1 LSSLPAGERVP
12 QGERWNGIPA
22 QPAGDTDPA
31 PSVAEGRV
39 VSPAVHGVLMIL
51 VRLLAEY
58 VHLVPLLVVFGVWS
72 GVAGVTAPDVVA
84 WIFAPTLHAS
94 LVVPLAAVIILSA
107 PVGLLLDALLC
118 RIPGRVPTGTIHR
131 WSSAYLKVWLKT
143 GIVDRA
149 GTWLSGTLFWPVWL
163 RLAGMRVGR
172 GCEISTIIDVVP
184 EHLSIG
190 DECFFADGIYP
201 GGPVMHQNTVRLAR
215 TRFGNNTFLGNH
227 VVVPAGQELASDILL
242 GVCTVA
248 DDTQITPGSSWFGQ
262 PPFLLPRR
270 EVVEMDRSL
279 THDPGFLRYANR
291 ALWEVLR
298 FALPVVPLAALL
310 GWFAWVGATGYDA
323 PSVVLLM
330 GHIPSA
336 TTSILI
342 ALCLAVLCLKWIL
355 LGRVRPAQHPLWSCW
370 CSRWDFLYVAWGVWA
385 RRILS
390 TLEGTLLLPWYLRAM
405 GSRIGKGTVLGS
417 GFAQVVDPDM
427 IEIAD
432 HATFNGLFQAH
443 SFEDRVLKIDRVQ
456 VQSGATVAAGAVLLY
471 GCEIGTASRVASHSV
486 VMKRERLLPGADHE
500 GCPTR

>member
-1 LSSLPAGERVP
+1 VIDWIFTPTLQASL
-12 QGERWNGIPA
+12 
-22 QPAGDTDPA
+22 
-31 PSVAEGRV
+31 
-39 VSPAVHGVLMIL
+39 
-51 VRLLAEY
+51 
-58 VHLVPLLVVFGVWS
+58 LVPLS
-72 GVAGVTAPDVVA
+72 A
-84 WIFAPTLHAS
+84 I
-94 LVVPLAAVIILSA
+94 IILSVPA
-107 PVGLLLDALLC
+107 GLLLDALLC
-118 RIPGRVPTGTIHR
+118 RIAGPVSTGVIDR
-131 WSSAYLKVWLKT
+131 WSGDYLKVWLKT
-143 GIVDRA
+143 GFVDRV
-149 GTWLSGTLFWPVWL
+149 GNWLSGTLFWPVWL

-184 EHLSIG
+184 EHLSVG
-190 DECFFADGIYP
+190 DECFFADGIYL

-215 TRFGNNTFLGNH
+215 TRFGDNTFLGNH

-248 DDTQITPGSSWFGQ
+248 DDSQIIAGSSWFGH

-270 EVVEMDRSL
+270 EVVKVDRSL
-279 THDPGFLRYANR
+279 THDPSRVRYLNR
-291 ALWEVLR
+291 VFWEMLR
-298 FALPVVPLAALL
+298 FALPVVSIVAVLS
-310 GWFAWVGATGYDA
+310 WFAWVGAAGYHE
-323 PSVVLLM
+323 PSVLLLL
-330 GHIPSA
+330 GHIPGA
-336 TTSILI
+336 TLFVLT
-342 ALCLAVLCLKWIL
+342 ALCSAVLCLKWIL
-355 LGRVRPAQHPLWSCW
+355 LGRVRPGQHPLWSCW

-405 GSRIGKGTVLGS
+405 GSRIGKGTVLGP

-427 IEIAD
+427 IDIAD

-471 GCEIGTASRVASHSV
+471 GCEVGTASLVAPHSV